1 MDLEEYKNK
10 ALQRINPLVEA
21 SYEENKNYTCLG
33 IIEETG
39 EITAEIR
46 KPLFKGNF
54 HERPLNIEKIKDEL
68 GDLMWYIAF
77 ACKKNN
83 INMNELNI
91 MILLEDSQKYTSRR
105 ERIIQLC
112 IKMGQ
117 ASGKIVEQYQLAYK
131 NPIKCNDLKYEL
143 SKQYQNILLLCGELG
158 ISIDDV
164 LEHNIEKVNSRY
176 DENGKAVTNNLENRW
191 KIVTSQP

>member
-21 SYEENKNYTCLG
+21 SDEESMNYICLG
-33 IIEETG
+33 IAEETG

-83 INMNELNI
+83 INMNELNN
-91 MILLEDSQKYTSRR
+91 MILLEDSQRCTSRR

-131 NPIKCNDLKYEL
+131 NPMGRIDLEFEI
-143 SKQYQNILLLCGELG
+143 SDQYQNILLLCEELG

-164 LEHNIEKVNSRY
+164 LEHNIQKANSRY
-176 DENGKAVTNNLENRW
+176 DKNGKAIKCPENR
-191 KIVTSQP
+191 